1 MKELQFKQILQ
12 DTWSNSRDMYAPL
25 RVEDFTF
32 EPTIAGESTA
42 DVVFTLQ
49 WRGRTLSFMG
59 ELKSSAT
66 PRSMMQAMERTQYP
80 GGGESPETLPALL
93 LPYLSPGIV
102 EQLERADVSA
112 FDLNGNFFIQSPDF
126 VAIRVDR
133 PNAYPTSRDIKKIY
147 TYNSSIVGRFLL
159 RKNRTFEQVNEIYES
174 IQELGGGIS
183 LSTLSKVLKG
193 LADDILIEKEF
204 GAIRVL
210 QAQELMQ
217 NLIDGYRPPRVRE
230 EWKLKLP
237 DDISAQRKIFNMALG
252 EEGWMWSGESSAPAY
267 VATTSPAL
275 GKVFTPKHLSTNNP
289 LQEFESQR
297 FYNVILQQT
306 DDAYVYFDR
315 RDKLASPIESCL
327 ALSQLDKRERQ
338 IAGQIKYSIL
348 ERFDDRF

>member
-1 MKELQFKQILQ
+1 MQELQFQQILQ
-12 DTWSNSRDMYAPL
+12 DTWSTSRDMYSPL

-32 EPTIAGESTA
+32 EPTTPDGSTA

-49 WRGRTLSFMG
+49 WREKRLSFTG
-59 ELKSSAT
+59 KLKSSAT
-66 PRSMMQAMERTQYP
+66 PRSMMQAIERTQP
-80 GGGESPETLPALL
+80 LGERDAPESLPALL
-93 LPYLSPGIV
+93 LPYLSSGIV
-102 EQLERADVSA
+102 EQLEGADVSA
-112 FDLNGNFFIQSPDF
+112 FDLNGNFFIQSPEF
-126 VAIRVDR
+126 VAIRVDQ

-159 RKNRTFEQVNEIYES
+159 RKNRTFAQVNEIYEG

-193 LADDILIEKEF
+193 LADDILIEKER

-217 NLIDGYRPPRVRE
+217 NLKDGYRPPRVRE

-237 DDISAQRKIFNMALG
+237 DDMSAQREIFNEALG

-267 VATTSPAL
+267 AATTSPAL
-275 GKVFTPKHLSTNNP
+275 RKAFTPKHLSANAP
-289 LQEFESQR
+289 LREFESPR

-327 ALSQLDKRERQ
+327 ALAQLDKRERQ
-338 IAGQIKYSIL
+338 IARQIESSIL
-348 ERFDDRF
+348 ESFDDLV